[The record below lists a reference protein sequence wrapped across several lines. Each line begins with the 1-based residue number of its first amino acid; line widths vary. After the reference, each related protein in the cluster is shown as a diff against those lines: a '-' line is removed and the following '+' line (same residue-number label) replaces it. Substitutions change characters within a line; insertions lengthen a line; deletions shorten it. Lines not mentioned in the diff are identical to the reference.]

1 MTLSTD
7 EATGTVHGEMVQVC
21 IDGVMSVYQD
31 RMRDMLDEEDI
42 ERPDPRPDEWYP
54 LEKFLDVL
62 TAVERNTGKN
72 ALSKIGE
79 STPRFL
85 DWPTAV
91 DSPAAGLRQLAD
103 VYEAKHR
110 QPSGG
115 YTCTEVDESTVEV
128 ISTTPYPTQWEK
140 GFLKG
145 TAQQFGAGYAH
156 IDIVDE
162 GESTTFEVSW

>member
-21 IDGVMSVYQD
+21 IDGVMSVYQN

-54 LEKFLDVL
+54 LEKFLEVL

-72 ALSKIGE
+72 ALAKIGE

-85 DWPTAV
+85 EWPATI
-91 DSPAAGLRQLAD
+91 DSPTEGLAHLPE

-110 QPSGG
+110 QAPGG
-115 YTCTEVDESTVEV
+115 YTATEVDDNQLEIT
-128 ISTTPYPTQWEK
+128 STTPYPAQWEK
-140 GFLKG
+140 GLLKG
-145 TAQQFGAGYAH
+145 TAQHFGAQYA
-156 IDIVDE
+156 IVEVADD
-162 GESTTFEVSW
+162 GPQTTFEVRW